1 MPRPTLFIDLAGTL
15 VLRDP
20 RSREWVVWTGAS
32 GFLYGLAR
40 THDLHLTTGESDAGA
55 RDILGDLEVTDLFA
69 GIHADLPGGG
79 KPFGALARALGVPA
93 DHCLALGDSPVN
105 DTAGDSDQVVSL
117 IVQHRRAQVPTARVG
132 AVLDGL
138 WTDDGGF
145 LAGFEAA
152 LAAGGEAARE
162 ELDGPFGA
170 EHLATSHLGDDCR
183 LGWWRKTSHGRRP
196 VVALTA

>member
-15 VLRDP
+15 ILRDP
-20 RSREWVVWTGAS
+20 QSRQWVVWTGAA

-40 THDLHLTTGESDAGA
+40 THDLHLTTGESESGA
-55 RDILGDLEVTDLFA
+55 RDILNDIEVTDLFA

-79 KPFGALARALGVPA
+79 KPFGALSRALGVPA

-132 AVLDGL
+132 AVLGGL
-138 WTDDGGF
+138 WADDGGF

-152 LAAGGEAARE
+152 LAAGSEPVAAAR
-162 ELDGPFGA
+162 DGAFDA
-170 EHLATSHLGDDCR
+170 ERLAASYLGDDCR
-183 LGWWRKTSHGRRP
+183 LGWWRKTAQGRRP
-196 VVALTA
+196 VVVLTA